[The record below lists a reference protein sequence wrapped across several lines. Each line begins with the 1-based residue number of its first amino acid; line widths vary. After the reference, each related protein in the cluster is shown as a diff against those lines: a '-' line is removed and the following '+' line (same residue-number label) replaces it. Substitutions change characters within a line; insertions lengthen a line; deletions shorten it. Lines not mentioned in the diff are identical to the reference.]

1 MPASRVYQ
9 KITSPIHR
17 STAYDFNVHLDHASL
32 HRPGH
37 RISNTPEGDL
47 DEMGVQEHEI
57 VVRVKGADNQYNN
70 GRLRVFS
77 ALNNLLL
84 QPRMIS
90 KLEQDNR
97 GFWNPNGQSTVDTIT
112 QLQSGKYRNN
122 DATDANYDEAS
133 ASLNNVLHQFL
144 EYVGVAITPQKL
156 FPRDSRQD
164 PQGFACTRGGLNT
177 IHNTGSKRIHAG
189 DQIVVNFAMP
199 NVIGRRLLM
208 NPSHYAS
215 GTPHNKIVT
224 QVEPDTPPENN
235 DDFLNHVLNQMR
247 NNREPQDPD
256 GNSDALVPFSN
267 QTLPQNRPNAF
278 LMHRRNVQRN
288 LHDGAGGEVLRRCSL
303 DVVNLTMLWQGQSF
317 AAGILDRPFNPFR
330 TGAYLPPMFV
340 RLTSADERLRLVQEL
355 SQLGLNAASG
365 RIVSVAAGRN
375 AAQHNLLERF
385 LFLFVDDDIG
395 VPVVPRG
402 PRFRIDATRDF
413 ENCWVWQPRQPL
425 RACNITDVFG
435 NANSATGT
443 RNLVG
448 GGGQVL
454 TTNIDPL
461 YSANNPAERAS
472 NYLINGD
479 SLTYILEMMHDSR
492 HGRNPPGGNQNNR
505 LIGRHAPIVELVRT
519 VVRETLIAQRHRSRR
534 TIGMALSGAQ
544 PGEPFDIVLSD
555 S

>member
-1 MPASRVYQ
+1 
-9 KITSPIHR
+9 
-17 STAYDFNVHLDHASL
+17 
-32 HRPGH
+32 
-37 RISNTPEGDL
+37 
-47 DEMGVQEHEI
+47 MGVQEHEI

-84 QPRMIS
+84 QPKMIS

-97 GFWNPNGQSTVDTIT
+97 GFWNPNGQSTVDTIA
-112 QLQSGKYRNN
+112 QLQNGKYENN
-122 DATDANYDEAS
+122 DATDANYDTAS

-256 GNSDALVPFSN
+256 GNSDALVPFN
-267 QTLPQNRPNAF
+267 GQTPAAGRPNAF

-288 LHDGAGGEVLRRCSL
+288 VHDGAGGQVLRRCSL
-303 DVVNLTMLWQGQSF
+303 DIVNLTMLLQGQGAF
-317 AAGILDRPFNPFR
+317 GGLLDRAFVGPAPGG
-330 TGAYLPPMFV
+330 GAVYPPPMFV
-340 RLTSADERLRLVQEL
+340 RLTSADERLRLVREL
-355 SQLGLNAASG
+355 SRLRANGATGQ
-365 RIVSVAAGRN
+365 IVPVAAGGN
-375 AAQHNLLERF
+375 AAQNNLLRRYLYF
-385 LFLFVDDDIG
+385 FVDDDIG
-395 VPVVPRG
+395 VPVQPAGALLNVAG
-402 PRFRIDATRDF
+402 GRDF
-413 ENCWVWQPRQPL
+413 ENCWVWQPNQPL
-425 RACNITDVFG
+425 RACQRADVFG
-435 NANSATGT
+435 ANSATGIRTGGVRT
-443 RNLVG
+443 RNV
-448 GGGQVL
+448 
-454 TTNIDPL
+454 D
-461 YSANNPAERAS
+461 ANYDVRRRTS
-472 NYLINGD
+472 NYLVNGD

-492 HGRNPPGGNQNNR
+492 HGRNPPGPNQNNR
-505 LIGRHAPIVELVRT
+505 LLGRHAPIVELVRT

>member
-84 QPRMIS
+84 QPKMIS

-97 GFWNPNGQSTVDTIT
+97 GFWNPNGQSTVDTIA
-112 QLQSGKYRNN
+112 QLQNGKYENN
-122 DATDANYDEAS
+122 DATDANYDTAS

-267 QTLPQNRPNAF
+267 QALPQRRPNAF

-288 LHDGAGGEVLRRCSL
+288 VHNGAGGQVLRRCSL
-303 DVVNLTMLWQGQSF
+303 DVVNLTMLLQGQGVG
-317 AAGILDRPFNPFR
+317 AQLDRPFNPAVPW
-330 TGAYLPPMFV
+330 TSLPPMFV

-355 SQLGLNAASG
+355 SRLQVNAATG
-365 RIVSVAAGRN
+365 RIVSVPAGGN
-375 AAQHNLLERF
+375 PAQNNLLERF

-402 PRFRIDATRDF
+402 ARFGIDTRRDF
-413 ENCWVWQPRQPL
+413 ENFWVWQSGRPL
-425 RACNITDVFG
+425 RACQATDVFG
-435 NANSATGT
+435 GGRTATGT
-443 RNLVG
+443 RNPLMG
-448 GGGQVL
+448 GAQVL
-454 TTNIDPL
+454 TTNIGPTYAVNDRAL
-461 YSANNPAERAS
+461 RAS
-472 NYLINGD
+472 NYLVNGD

-492 HGRNPPGGNQNNR
+492 HGRNPPGPNQNNR
-505 LIGRHAPIVELVRT
+505 LLGRHAPIVELVRT